1 MGDQLTAQPVVGAV
15 LAGGHGRRFGLV
27 EKAFLTLA
35 GRPLI
40 EHVIERLAPQV
51 GDLLI
56 NTNSDDVRFRAYGVR
71 ICADRPGSRPAT
83 GPLAGL
89 SALFQLLQDLDQ
101 TCAPLLSVPVDTPL
115 LPGDLVERLR
125 CALVAGAAAAA
136 YPASAG
142 RDHPIV
148 ALWMPDARRRTL
160 DLLAHEPDISLHRLM
175 ARLNGVRVTF
185 AASPVDPFLNI
196 NCAEDLAA
204 AECLLR

>member
-40 EHVIERLAPQV
+40 DHVIERLAPQV